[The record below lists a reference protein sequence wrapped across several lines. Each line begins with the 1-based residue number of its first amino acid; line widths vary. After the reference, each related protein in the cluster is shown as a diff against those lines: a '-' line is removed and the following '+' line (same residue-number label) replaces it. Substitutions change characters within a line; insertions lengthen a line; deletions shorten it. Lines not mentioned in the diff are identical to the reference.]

1 MPLFLEK
8 IEPVKQIEQIEI
20 QPSIDKVENS
30 SVNSWE
36 VVFVFLVMIAIYLFR
51 APLLALLFFVLKF
64 VLFGTLAYSTYILF
78 IQ

>member
-1 MPLFLEK
+1 MPLFIEK

-20 QPSIDKVENS
+20 QPSIDKIENS

-36 VVFVFLVMIAIYLFR
+36 VTFIVFLMIAIYLFR
-51 APLLALLFFVLKF
+51 APLLALLFFVFKF
-64 VLFGTLAYSTYILF
+64 ALLVTLAYSSYILL

>member
-1 MPLFLEK
+1 MPLFIEK

-20 QPSIDKVENS
+20 QPSIDKIENS

-36 VVFVFLVMIAIYLFR
+36 VTFIVFLMIAIYIFR
-51 APLLALLFFVLKF
+51 APLLALLFFVFKF
-64 VLFGTLAYSTYILF
+64 ALLVTLAYSSYILF

>member
-1 MPLFLEK
+1 MPLFIEK

-20 QPSIDKVENS
+20 QPSIDKIENS

-36 VVFVFLVMIAIYLFR
+36 VGFIFLVMIAIYLFR
-51 APLLALLFFVLKF
+51 APLLALLFFTFKF
-64 VLFGTLAYSTYILF
+64 ALLIALAYTTYILF